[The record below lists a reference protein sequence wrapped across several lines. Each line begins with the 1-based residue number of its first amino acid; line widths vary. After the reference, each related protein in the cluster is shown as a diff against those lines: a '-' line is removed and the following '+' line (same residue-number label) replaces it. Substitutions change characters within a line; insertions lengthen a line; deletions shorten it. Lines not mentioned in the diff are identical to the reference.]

1 MISVDW
7 SILPALLIFIC
18 TVVALNYLLVR
29 PVTRIQEERVMR
41 TSGLMS
47 QTRQNLS
54 HHLQLFE
61 QYQATIKNARMD
73 GYRLVE
79 KARAEAMRYRSGA
92 LDRARKSAEQLIQ
105 ETRDRIK
112 KEAEEAKVKLE
123 QDAQDIARRIAS
135 AVLQRSA

>member
-7 SILPALLIFIC
+7 SILPALIIFVL

-29 PVTRIQEERVMR
+29 PITRIQEEREMR

-47 QTRQNLS
+47 QTRNNLS

-61 QYQATIKNARMD
+61 QYQATVKNARMD

-79 KARAEAMRYRSGA
+79 KARADAMVYRNRA
-92 LDRARKSAEQLIQ
+92 LERARKSAEQLMQ
-105 ETRDRIK
+105 ETRNRIK
-112 KEAEEAKVKLE
+112 NEADAAKVKLE
-123 QDAQDIARRIAS
+123 QQAQDIARRITA